1 MKLLNQAK
9 TWANALMKNAH
20 IAVLAVALATGAGA
34 TLAGPGH
41 DHGDE
46 APAASGTAS
55 PRVTSHSD
63 LFELVGIVDAG
74 AMTIYLDRY
83 ASNEPVS
90 GAKVEIEA
98 GAAKGVATAQPDGT
112 YRFEHTVFKTPGTV
126 PVSLL
131 PLRSMKVTRKPAVDG
146 GREPNNLL
154 RAKLM

>member
-1 MKLLNQAK
+1 MKLLNQV
-9 TWANALMKNAH
+9 KNRAVTR
-20 IAVLAVALATGAGA
+20 IKRAQATTLAVLLAMAPIFAV
-34 TLAGPGH
+34 AGPGH

-83 ASNEPVS
+83 ASIEPVS
-90 GAKVEIEA
+90 GAKVEVEA

-112 YRFEHTVFKTPGTV
+112 YRFEHAVFKTPGTV
-126 PVSLL
+126 PVISL
-131 PLRSMKVTRKPAVDG
+131 
-146 GREPNNLL
+146 
-154 RAKLM
+154 